1 MGNKNYA
8 REKECTICKNMF
20 MVYHPNTKY
29 CSMECKAKGDRLADI
44 AYKQKRKEME
54 AEKKKRAT
62 AVIDIAS
69 EAKKA
74 GMSYGKYVAL
84 HNL

>member
-1 MGNKNYA
+1 MSK
-8 REKECTICKNMF
+8 EKECEVCKKLF
-20 MVYHPNTKY
+20 VQKSPNTKY
-29 CSMECKAKGDRLADI
+29 CCMECKAEGRMLANI
-44 AYKQKRKEME
+44 AWKQRRKEME
-54 AEKKKRAT
+54 AEKKKCAT
-62 AVIDIAS
+62 AVIDIAT